1 MAPTRKLFSP
11 SNVLSWLRAGVKS
24 ETHNVKTVRHRMMT
38 NKSVERL
45 HVQQERVADCGYVG
59 LQAFVAMVGPI
70 CKQVHCVES

>member
-1 MAPTRKLFSP
+1 
-11 SNVLSWLRAGVKS
+11 VKS

-70 CKQVHCVES
+70 CKQVHCVESWMEHYWELCSKNAQNIKAL